1 MLATLRYAKPTEFV
15 AVPRV
20 YEKFKE
26 IIEMR
31 VRGSNPVIRGMY
43 AWAKEKGYGNTI
55 AQLENEPSPFG
66 YNLSK
71 VMVLKKIKE

>member
-1 MLATLRYAKPTEFV
+1 MLETLREARPTEFV

-31 VRGSNPVIRGMY
+31 MRQSSGLIHRIYEWS
-43 AWAKEKGYGNTI
+43 KEKGYGNTK
-55 AQLENEPSPFG
+55 A
-66 YNLSK
+66 
-71 VMVLKKIKE
+71 